1 MNSFN
6 LMQVL
11 SLGQLNF
18 RTGFLDTHPYFSS
31 LLSQLLRG
39 QEKLPGRKLSQN
51 NHRKPPPK
59 EDNFLKILNF
69 SPHHLQWIAAALLFN
84 KHLVSNGQ
92 RRGNEGL
99 RGGVEVC
106 VCVGGQDHF
115 LFNYAAGPSG
125 CSLERTLPPSALLSL
140 SPSRTRLG
148 RGLHSP
154 RRSLGSP
161 LLFPPPLLRPRRPT
175 SRTPPPFC
183 KRRGNR
189 AAGGSG

>member
-1 MNSFN
+1 
-6 LMQVL
+6 MQVL
-11 SLGQLNF
+11 ILGQLNF
-18 RTGFLDTHPYFSS
+18 RTGFLDTHLYFSS

-51 NHRKPPPK
+51 NHRKAPPK
-59 EDNFLKILNF
+59 EDNFLKIPNF

-106 VCVGGQDHF
+106 VCVGGGDRTTSS
-115 LFNYAAGPSG
+115 LIMLRGPSG
-125 CSLERTLPPSALLSL
+125 CSLAKTLPPSALLSL

>member
-11 SLGQLNF
+11 ILGQLNF

-59 EDNFLKILNF
+59 EDNFLKIPNF

-106 VCVGGQDHF
+106 VGRGGQDHF
-115 LFNYAAGPSG
+115 LFNYAAGP
-125 CSLERTLPPSALLSL
+125 
-140 SPSRTRLG
+140 
-148 RGLHSP
+148 H
-154 RRSLGSP
+154 
-161 LLFPPPLLRPRRPT
+161 
-175 SRTPPPFC
+175 
-183 KRRGNR
+183 
-189 AAGGSG
+189 

>member
-11 SLGQLNF
+11 ILRQLNF
-18 RTGFLDTHPYFSS
+18 RTGFLDTHTHISP
-31 LLSQLLRG
+31 LSASEG
-39 QEKLPGRKLSQN
+39 SGEAPGRKLSQN

-59 EDNFLKILNF
+59 EDNFLKIPNF

-106 VCVGGQDHF
+106 VCVGGDRTTSS
-115 LFNYAAGPSG
+115 LIMLRAPLAAPWQGLSLPLP
-125 CSLERTLPPSALLSL
+125 CSPFLPPGPA
-140 SPSRTRLG
+140 
-148 RGLHSP
+148 
-154 RRSLGSP
+154 
-161 LLFPPPLLRPRRPT
+161 
-175 SRTPPPFC
+175 
-183 KRRGNR
+183 
-189 AAGGSG
+189 